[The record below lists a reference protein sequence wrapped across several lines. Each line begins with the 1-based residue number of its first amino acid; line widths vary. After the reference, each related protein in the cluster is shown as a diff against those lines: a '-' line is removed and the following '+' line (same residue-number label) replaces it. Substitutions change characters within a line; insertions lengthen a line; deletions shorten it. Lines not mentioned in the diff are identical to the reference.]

1 MSENKKAQILLTND
15 DGIRS
20 PGLWAAAQALS
31 PLGFVTVAAPREQQS
46 GIGRGFPSTSDGIIQ
61 EQIVEVGG
69 KSWEVYSIGGSPAQA
84 VQHAILEIMPR
95 RPDLVVAGI
104 NFGENVGSGVTI
116 SGTVGAAL
124 EGAAG
129 GVNSIAVSLETDIRL
144 HGEIS
149 DEVDFSTAA
158 YFTAYFAKLIL
169 SSELFPDVDILKV
182 EVPNDATPETP
193 WKVTRLSRERYFLPN
208 QPRRENLKDPYVL
221 SYRQATHVDKFK
233 PGTDAYAIQVER
245 VVSVTPLSLDLTSR
259 VDLNNLERHL
269 RRVAQR
275 G

>member
-1 MSENKKAQILLTND
+1 MSDNKKAQILLTND

-20 PGLWAAAQALS
+20 PGLWAAAQTLS
-31 PLGFVTVAAPREQQS
+31 SLGFVTVVAPREQQS
-46 GIGRGFPSTSDGIIQ
+46 GIGRGFPSTSDGVIQ
-61 EQIVEVGG
+61 EQVVEVGG
-69 KSWEVYSIGGSPAQA
+69 KTWKVYSIGGSPAQA
-84 VQHAILEIMPR
+84 VQHAVLEIMPR
-95 RPDLVVAGI
+95 KPDLLVAGI

-124 EGAAG
+124 EGAASG
-129 GVNSIAVSLETDIRL
+129 ARSMAVSLETDIRL

-149 DEVDFSTAA
+149 DEVDFSAAA

-169 SSELFPDVDILKV
+169 SSESFPDVDILKV

-193 WKVTRLSRERYFLPN
+193 WKMTCLSRERYFLPN
-208 QPRRENLKDPYVL
+208 QPRRENLGDPYVL

-259 VDLNNLERHL
+259 VDLNDLERHL
-269 RRVAQR
+269 HEVAEQ

>member
-1 MSENKKAQILLTND
+1 MSANEKAQILLSND

-31 PLGFVTVAAPREQQS
+31 TLGFVTVVAPREQQS

-61 EQIVEVGG
+61 ERQVEVGG
-69 KSWEVYSIGGSPAQA
+69 NSWKVYAIGGSPAQA
-84 VQHAILEIMPR
+84 VQHAMLEIMPGK
-95 RPDLVVAGI
+95 PDLVVSGI

-124 EGAAG
+124 EGAAS
-129 GVNSIAVSLETDIRL
+129 GVRSMAVSLETDIRH

-158 YFTAYFAKLIL
+158 HFTAYFAKLL
-169 SSELFPDVDILKV
+169 LASEPFPDVDVLKV
-182 EVPNDATPETP
+182 EIPCDATPDTP
-193 WKVTRLSRERYFLPN
+193 WKMTRVSRERYFLPN
-208 QPRRENLKDPYVL
+208 RPRRGNLEEPYVL
-221 SYRQATHVDKFK
+221 SYRQATHVEKFK

-259 VDLNNLERHL
+259 VELSDLEAHL
-269 RRVAQR
+269 RGVVPD